1 MEYLACL
8 EITFEDL
15 RSHMTTAWNN
25 TMVWVEEEAVFTE
38 INTLMAVARGATD
51 IQQSN
56 NMDCQGREKQGA

>member
-1 MEYLACL
+1 MEGLTWL
-8 EITFEDL
+8 EIAFEDL